1 MSNTI
6 RKFTIKKS
14 GRRNDGLGLTLKSGR
29 KRPGGLLRRLFGNR
43 VKPIKDYLAL
53 WPYVLVLTVLVGSL
67 AALGLYIWVRQDLPD
82 PDRIAVRNIAETSRI
97 YDRTGEVILYEVHG
111 NEKRTL
117 IELDQVSPF
126 AINAAIVAED
136 RDFYTHGGFKLTG
149 YLRAF
154 ITNLKTSGRGQ
165 GGSTIT
171 QQLVKNALLSPEKTY
186 TRKLKEL
193 LLSIQI
199 EQNFDKDTILKM
211 YLNEIPY
218 GSVNYGIESAA
229 ETFFGKKASD
239 LDLAESAILAALPQS
254 PSRLSPY
261 GSHVDELIS
270 RQRWIIDSMVELG
283 YATQEEADQA
293 KTRFPEA
300 MDLEKS
306 VRPKNVTIIAPH
318 YVFMV
323 KELLAEKL
331 GEQMVERGGLKII
344 TTLDVKKQSIAEQV
358 IADKYESLLEFDAT
372 NAALLSYDPTNGD
385 ILAMVG
391 SADYFNDEISGKY
404 NVLLGLRQPGSS
416 IKPIVYSTAFER
428 GFTPNTVLYD
438 VETHFGSDAGSYT
451 PRDYDL
457 SERGPMTVR
466 ESLAGSL
473 NIPAVK
479 TLYLA
484 GLNNVV
490 GMAESLGY
498 TTFGDRSRLGLSF
511 ALGGAEV
518 RPMEHIAAFSAFPND
533 GKVMELRNILRV
545 EDRSGKVLIDNSVPK
560 PGKTVM
566 SKQTARQ
573 ISDILSD
580 NSARSYVFGENNLL
594 VLPRQAAAKTGTT
607 NSYKDAWTIG
617 YTPNLV
623 TGVWVGNSDGHAMK
637 SGAGGSRVAA
647 PIWNSYMRQALADM
661 PVMGFTPPEPV
672 ETGKPVLDGSK
683 DTQITLKIDTIS
695 GKLATEFTPEDLVEE
710 RGFGVPHSILYFVDR
725 NDPRGPL
732 PEHPEDDPMFSPWED
747 GITKWAEGKN
757 IEVDRAPTET
767 DDIHIP
773 ENIPTVRFVRPSD
786 GENISSR
793 SMQIELSAE
802 SKRGVSEIRLMIDGD
817 RFASLS
823 GYPFSGTVD
832 IPNRFPKGYHQLTA
846 VAYDDVGNRSSV
858 SLTFNLTANAGPL
871 GILWE
876 NPRNLQTIYLDRF
889 PTNILFSVE
898 DIESIVR
905 LDVSAM
911 DISNNEETIGSIES
925 PPLNN
930 MSLNWSGPE
939 RTGTYRLR
947 VTARLKGG
955 ESRFE
960 EITVNVR

>member
-6 RKFTIKKS
+6 RKFTIKKN
-14 GRRNDGLGLTLKSGR
+14 GRRNNSLGSALKSGR
-29 KRPGGLLRRLFGNR
+29 KRSNGLLRHLLGNR
-43 VKPIKDYLAL
+43 VNSIRDYLAL
-53 WPYVLVLTVLVGSL
+53 WPYILALVVLIGSL
-67 AALGLYIWVRQDLPD
+67 AVLGLYIWVRQDLPD
-82 PDRIAVRNIAETSRI
+82 PDRIAVRDIAETSKI

-117 IELDQVSPF
+117 VELDQVSPY

-149 YLRAF
+149 YIRAF
-154 ITNLKTSGRGQ
+154 ITNLKTGGRGQ

-199 EQNFDKDTILKM
+199 EQSFDKDTILKM

-254 PSRLSPY
+254 PSHLSPY
-261 GSHVDELIS
+261 GSYVDELIS

-283 YATQEEADQA
+283 YVTQEEADQA
-293 KTRFPEA
+293 KARFPEA
-300 MDLEKS
+300 ADLEKS
-306 VRPKNVTIIAPH
+306 VRPKNVTIMAPH

-323 KELLAEKL
+323 KELLAREL

-344 TTLDVKKQSIAEQV
+344 TTLDAKKQTVAEQV

-372 NAALLSYDPTNGD
+372 NTALLSYDPTNGD

-438 VETHFGSDAGSYT
+438 VETKFGSSAGSYT
-451 PRDYDL
+451 PRNYDL
-457 SERGPMTVR
+457 SEHGPMTIR

-484 GLNNVV
+484 GLNNAVN
-490 GMAESLGY
+490 MAEGLGY

-518 RPMEHIAAFSAFPND
+518 RPMEHIAAFSVFPNE
-533 GKVMELRNILRV
+533 GKIMELRSVLRV
-545 EDRSGKVLIDNSVPK
+545 EDHNGKTLIDNSTPK
-560 PGKTVM
+560 PGKSVM
-566 SKQTARQ
+566 SAQTARQ

-607 NSYKDAWTIG
+607 NNYKDAWIIG

-623 TGVWVGNSDGHAMK
+623 TGVWVGNSDGHSMK
-637 SGAGGSRVAA
+637 SGADGSRVAA
-647 PIWNSYMRQALADM
+647 PIWNSYMRQVLEDM
-661 PVMGFTPPEPV
+661 PVMNFTPPEPV
-672 ETGKPVLDGSK
+672 ETGKPVLDGRK

-695 GKLATEFTPEDLVEE
+695 GKLATEFTPEELVEE

-725 NDPRGPL
+725 SDPRGPL
-732 PEHPEDDPMFSPWED
+732 PENPVNDPMFLPWEEA
-747 GITKWAEGKN
+747 IARWAESKDLQ
-757 IEVDRAPTET
+757 IDQAPTEW
-767 DDIHIP
+767 DDVHIS
-773 ENIPTVRFVRPSD
+773 ENIPIVSFNRPSNS
-786 GENISSR
+786 ENISSR
-793 SMQIELSAE
+793 SMYVDLSTE
-802 SKRGVSEIRLMIDGD
+802 SRRGVSEVRLTIDGD
-817 RFASLS
+817 QFATFY
-823 GYPFSGTVD
+823 GYPFSETVD

-846 VAYDDVGNRSSV
+846 VAYDDVGNHGSV
-858 SLTFNLTANAGPL
+858 SLTFNLTADAGPI
-871 GILWE
+871 GVLWE
-876 NPRNLQTIYLDRF
+876 SPRNFQNIYLENFPIDLRF
-889 PTNILFSVE
+889 SID
-898 DIESIVR
+898 DIKSIDR
-905 LDVSAM
+905 LDISAR
-911 DISNNEETIGSIES
+911 DTSNNEELIGSIES

-939 RTGTYRLR
+939 KTGTYRLR
-947 VTARLKGG
+947 VTAKLKGG
-955 ESRFE
+955 ENKFE
-960 EITVNVR
+960 EIVVNVR